1 MIPADLLTGT
11 RVLVAGGAGHVGG
24 VMVDSLLRAGATV
37 TVPSRSRERLDA
49 LTARVQEGRAERL
62 VPLIGDIADESDG
75 ARVRDVARRE
85 MGGIDAVIA
94 SMGGFVMAPSVLDTP
109 TDSLRRALDNY
120 VVAHHRVARNL
131 IPALRETGGSYT
143 FINGFLAFGPTF
155 RGAGLIAT
163 ATAAQAML
171 ARVLMQELEATSV
184 RVNEVVLYTSFGR
197 ARRSVSTRRM
207 RRPSRA
213 PAWASSVARVGATGA
228 RKPVTVR
235 MVDDDE
241 RNRGGVGKEDVGRFI
256 VQLVSA
262 RGAAIRGQTI
272 HLNSL
277 DVETELLSAAV

>member
-1 MIPADLLTGT
+1 MIPADLLIGT
-11 RVLVAGGAGHVGG
+11 RVLVAGGAGHVGS
-24 VMVDSLLRAGATV
+24 VLVDSLLRAGAAV
-37 TVPSRSRERLDA
+37 AVPSRSRERLDA
-49 LTARVQEGRAERL
+49 LAARVRGAPAERL

-85 MGGIDAVIA
+85 MGGIDAVI
-94 SMGGFVMAPSVLDTP
+94 SSLGGFVMAPSVLDTP
-109 TDSLRRALDNY
+109 TDSLRRALDDY

-143 FINGFLAFGPTF
+143 FINGFLAFGPIF

-197 ARRSVSTRRM
+197 A
-207 RRPSRA
+207 
-213 PAWASSVARVGATGA
+213 
-228 RKPVTVR
+228 
-235 MVDDDE
+235 DDDE

-272 HLNSL
+272 HLKSL